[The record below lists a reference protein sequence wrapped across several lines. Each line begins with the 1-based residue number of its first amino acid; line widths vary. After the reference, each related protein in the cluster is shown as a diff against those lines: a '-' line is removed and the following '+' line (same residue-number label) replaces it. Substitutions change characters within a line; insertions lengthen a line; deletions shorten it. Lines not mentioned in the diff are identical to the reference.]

1 MHDAQVTTTIDRG
14 ARRIAVRITG
24 SREAVQRAV
33 DRIGELCAERKL
45 WVRFMG
51 PVRWGDEYVAQ
62 GELRA
67 GAESLEGIHATPPRS
82 NLPN

>member
-1 MHDAQVTTTIDRG
+1 MEPD
-14 ARRIAVRITG
+14 
-24 SREAVQRAV
+24 E
-33 DRIGELCAERKL
+33 GELCAERKL

>member
-24 SREAVQRAV
+24 SREAVQREV
-33 DRIGELCAERKL
+33 DRIGALCAERKL
-45 WVRFMG
+45 WVRFLG
-51 PVRWGDEYVAQ
+51 PIRWGDEYVVQ
-62 GELRA
+62 GELR
-67 GAESLEGIHATPPRS
+67 ERATPPGS

>member
-1 MHDAQVTTTIDRG
+1 VDAQVTTTIDRG

-33 DRIGELCAERKL
+33 DRIGELCAGQNL

-62 GELRA
+62 GELR
-67 GAESLEGIHATPPRS
+67 EQL
-82 NLPN
+82 